1 MYRWI
6 PLMLLTVVLAAA
18 TGFYVR
24 WITQSPVAVEAL
36 TVLPE
41 AKIISDF
48 TLSDHRGEPFNLQR
62 LQGQWSLLFF
72 GFTSC
77 PDVCPNT
84 LYELQRANAMLSAQ
98 HEGEGAAVQVVLV
111 SVDPERDTPEKL
123 AAYVTYFDPSF
134 LGVTG
139 RAEQLTALASELGI
153 HFQVE
158 PHEEGA
164 ERYDVIHSSA
174 VVLMNPEGR
183 MHGAFTPPLLAE
195 PMARDLQLI
204 AAD

>member
-1 MYRWI
+1 MLRRI
-6 PLMLLTVVLAAA
+6 LLVLLTVVLAA
-18 TGFYVR
+18 TSGFYVR
-24 WITQSPVAVEAL
+24 WITQRPATVEAL
-36 TVLPE
+36 TVLPQ
-41 AKIISDF
+41 AKMITDF
-48 TLSDHRGEPFNLQR
+48 ALSDHRGEPFNLQR

-84 LYELQRANAMLSAQ
+84 LYELQRVNAMLSVKR
-98 HEGEGAAVQVVLV
+98 EGEVAAVQVVLV
-111 SVDPERDTPEKL
+111 SVDPERDTLDKL

-139 RAEQLTALASELGI
+139 NAAQLAALASELGV

-164 ERYDVIHSSA
+164 ERYEVIHSSA

-183 MHGAFTPPLLAE
+183 VHGALAPPLLAE
-195 PMARDLQLI
+195 PLARDLRLI
-204 AAD
+204 TAD